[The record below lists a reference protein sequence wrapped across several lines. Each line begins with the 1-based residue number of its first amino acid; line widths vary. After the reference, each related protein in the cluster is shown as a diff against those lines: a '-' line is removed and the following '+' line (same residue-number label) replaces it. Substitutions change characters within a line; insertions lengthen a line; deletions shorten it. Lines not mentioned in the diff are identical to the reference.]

1 MDFSGDLCSNA
12 IVLKGPTKLVV
23 VDPGTLKRLPDLKAQ
38 MIDDGLNPADIES
51 VVLTH
56 SHPDHIESAPELAAK
71 YGARL
76 YISRIEREFLLETAE
91 IFFTSYV
98 RPGPDVVFDLC
109 DEGPLI
115 ASGVELRL
123 ISSPGHT
130 PGSLSVYV
138 PQARLLMTGDLFFP
152 GTIGAIDLPGGCPGD
167 MYKSVA
173 RLRDLGGVAKVLC
186 GHGPAIIDR
195 YMIIQNYR
203 ALFAE
208 IAAKKA
214 AGIV

>member
-1 MDFSGDLCSNA
+1 ML
-12 IVLKGPTKLVV
+12 
-23 VDPGTLKRLPDLKAQ
+23 AQ
-38 MIDDGLNPADIES
+38 MTEEGLNPADIES

-56 SHPDHIESAPELAAK
+56 SHPDHIEAAPELAAK
-71 YGARL
+71 YGARI
-76 YISRIEREFLLETAE
+76 YISRVEREFLRETAG
-91 IFFTSYV
+91 IFFTNYA
-98 RPGPDVVFDLC
+98 RPGPEVVFDLC
-109 DEGPLI
+109 DEGPLTV
-115 ASGVELRL
+115 SGLELSL

-130 PGSLSVYV
+130 PGSFSVYF
-138 PQARLLMTGDLFFP
+138 PQGRLLMAGDLFFP
-152 GTIGAIDLPGGCPGD
+152 GTIGAIDLPGGCPRE

-195 YMIIQNYR
+195 DMIIQNYR